1 MSNLSRQVEDL
12 EQELLNAQERC
23 SSLDDEC
30 DKMQD
35 RIETLEEYGTFYEWV
50 GKYHPEI
57 ITAYEA
63 AQRLEK

>member
-1 MSNLSRQVEDL
+1 MPNLSRQIEDL
-12 EQELLNAQERC
+12 EQELWDAREQALSLN
-23 SSLDDEC
+23 SEC

-35 RIETLEEYGTFYEWV
+35 RIDALEEYETFYEWV